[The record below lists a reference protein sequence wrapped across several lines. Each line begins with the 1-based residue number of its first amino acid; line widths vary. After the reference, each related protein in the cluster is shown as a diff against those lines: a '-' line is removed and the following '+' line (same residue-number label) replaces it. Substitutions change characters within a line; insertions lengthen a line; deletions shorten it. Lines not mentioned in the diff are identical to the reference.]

1 MLCAIAKVSRS
12 GYYVWQYAERT
23 RTAHEEQDRELAGL
37 IEVVCGRRLGKL
49 GYRQVTMKLATHGQV
64 VNHKRVAR
72 VMQEYDL
79 QAKVRRKNPYK
90 QIMQKTQEHR
100 TCPNLLDRKFDQAV
114 PYCVAGTDITY
125 VWVPLLKRF
134 VYLSVIK
141 DMATG
146 EILAFVVSQNLTMPL
161 ATETVRL
168 LYDRLQDNGCTGFM
182 LHSDQGV
189 HYTHPAYQ
197 SLLREYGIVQSM
209 SRKGNCIDNA
219 PTESF
224 FGHMKDE
231 LTVAHCT
238 TFREVQIAIAAY
250 VSYHNEQR
258 CQWERKKMAPVEY
271 RNHLLVLLA
280 TT

>member
-1 MLCAIAKVSRS
+1 
-12 GYYVWQYAERT
+12 
-23 RTAHEEQDRELAGL
+23 
-37 IEVVCGRRLGKL
+37 
-49 GYRQVTMKLATHGQV
+49 MKLATHGQV
-64 VNHKRVAR
+64 VNHKRVVR
-72 VMQEYDL
+72 VMKEYDM

-90 QIMQKTQEHR
+90 QIMKKTQEHR
-100 TCPNLLDRKFDQAV
+100 TCPNLLDRNFEQSV
-114 PYCVAGTDITY
+114 PERVAGTDITY
-125 VWVPLLKRF
+125 VWIPRLKRF

-146 EILAFVVSQNLTMPL
+146 EILAFVVSQNLTLPL

-168 LYDRLQDNGCTGFM
+168 LYDRLGDTGCMGFM

-209 SRKGNCIDNA
+209 SRRGNCIDNA

-231 LTVAHCT
+231 LTVAQCT
-238 TFREVQIAIAAY
+238 TFLEVQIAIDSY

-258 CQWERKKMAPVEY
+258 GQWERKKMAPVKY
-271 RNHLLVLLA
+271 RNHLFLEL
-280 TT
+280 TTT